1 MPQLALRSRRAV
13 TLVAA
18 MLALAFAGCD
28 DGGSGPDLLFDPGSA
43 DEIAHTGLIDP
54 ADVPGEGWQTVS
66 EDDFDDGPIDLQTE
80 ACEALNA
87 KRETSRAQV
96 REARA
101 GRASRELAREG
112 ELFPTS
118 VESDIAIFSDSES
131 PAIALRNFKSEL
143 DGREFDRC
151 FRDQLEASLEGAE
164 GAGVTTRKADLLVEP
179 PPDGLG
185 QAYEIV
191 ISAEGTEAALRLEA
205 YSWRIG
211 NAGVTIRIVGPA
223 ADVTEELVNAAVN
236 NVRMRMEALAVE

>member
-1 MPQLALRSRRAV
+1 MPQLALRARQAV
-13 TLVAA
+13 TLVVAT
-18 MLALAFAGCD
+18 LALAACD
-28 DGGSGPDLLFDPGSA
+28 DGGSGPDVLFDPGSA
-43 DEIAHTGLIDP
+43 NEIAHTGLIDP

-80 ACEALNA
+80 ACDALNA
-87 KRETSRAQV
+87 KREISRAQV

-112 ELFPTS
+112 EVFPTS
-118 VESDIAIFSDSES
+118 VESDIAIFSDSEA
-131 PAIALRNFKSEL
+131 PAMALRNFKSEL

-164 GAGVTTRKADLLVEP
+164 AGVTTRKANLLVEP

-185 QAYEIV
+185 QAYDIT
-191 ISAEGTEAALRLEA
+191 ITAEGTAAALRLEA

-223 ADVTEELVNAAVN
+223 TDVTQELVNAAVN